1 MAAPVLVDSN
11 VLLDSA
17 TQDPKWQ
24 AWSERTLTELADSAV
39 LVINPVIFAEVSSG
53 FKTVEEMEDLFPP
66 EDFRREGIPYEAA
79 FLAGKCHVRYRR
91 LGGARERTLPDFLIG
106 AHAAVRGYRL
116 LTRDGVRYLT
126 YFPRLEVIAPD

>member
-1 MAAPVLVDSN
+1 VPVLVDSN

-17 TQDPKWQ
+17 TKDPKWQ

-91 LGGARERTLPDFLIG
+91 LGGVRERTLPDFLIG

-116 LTRDGVRYLT
+116 LIRDGARYLT
-126 YFPRLEVIAPD
+126 YFTKIEVIAPD